1 MRLVAQEGVLVFDE
15 HQRLPGRGGYVHAT
29 VECLSRMGQ
38 AQRWERAF
46 RLKGASLKASQVS
59 RVVMDLMTRVR
70 GLVAQSEDR
79 GTGKGPARKIRL

>member
-1 MRLVAQEGVLVFDE
+1 MIDE

-46 RLKGASLKASQVS
+46 RMKGVSLEASQVS
-59 RVVMDLMTRVR
+59 RVVMELMARLR
-70 GLVAQSEDR
+70 GSVAPSEDGR
-79 GTGKGPARKIRL
+79 AGKDRPRKIRL